1 MWLRSHMIALIRP
14 LKIGVSC
21 NKLMQMLKGT
31 FWFYHNWS
39 FVIIIFSFGLDFSCF
54 PRSNFINLYG
64 KNSHAATSAHRSIL
78 PAYGIVER
86 GQIQNVSNQK
96 NIWSAARIVRWDN
109 NLHVAQRT
117 WFFFVKYASTT
128 TYKYRM
134 SQTPDPRPQT
144 PDPLPCTTFMLLRYF
159 TISCGWSVIRHTLEC
174 SDCTI
179 LCYTS
184 LGRTFERTDYINVD
198 I

>member
-78 PAYGIVER
+78 PAFGIVER

-144 PDPLPCTTFMLLRYF
+144 PDPRPPPLYNLYVTSLLYNQL
-159 TISCGWSVIRHTLEC
+159 WLK
-174 SDCTI
+174 
-179 LCYTS
+179 CYTTYTWMFW
-184 LGRTFERTDYINVD
+184 LYYIM
-198 I
+198 